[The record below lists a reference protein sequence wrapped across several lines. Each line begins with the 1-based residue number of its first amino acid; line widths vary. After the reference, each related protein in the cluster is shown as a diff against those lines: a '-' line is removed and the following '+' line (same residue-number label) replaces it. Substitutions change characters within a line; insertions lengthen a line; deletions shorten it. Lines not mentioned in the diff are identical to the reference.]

1 MPVYVK
7 FTVFHPVF
15 GHAGQGAS
23 VCRDAFFYWKIL
35 GLPVLNTLPI
45 VIFSAAM
52 IFAAFC
58 DLTTMTIPNWLNI
71 GLALAFFLFALLLGL
86 PMQTL
91 AIHSALGLAALI
103 AGMGFFF
110 MGWIGGGDAKLIAA
124 SALWVGA
131 DGLLSYLVVASLL
144 GGALTLGLLM
154 FRTMPLP
161 LVLVRQ
167 GWIARLHEKRE
178 GIPYGIALAAAGLLV
193 FPDTDFFRLTVSMV

>member
-1 MPVYVK
+1 M
-7 FTVFHPVF
+7 
-15 GHAGQGAS
+15 
-23 VCRDAFFYWKIL
+23 CRDAFFYWKIL